1 MTKTSVHFQP
11 CKEISEIH
19 NYRKKKLDYVRT
31 QLTNKNENWMWDSS
45 KSLADRREEIRKL
58 VKEKTGR
65 KMQSKAVPLHEAVVV
80 IDNKTTMDDLK
91 KLGKIYQQRFGIE
104 CVHISIH
111 RDEGHWINRNG
122 EDVGL
127 KPTDNPT
134 QEQIIEGVTWKPN
147 LHAHMV
153 FDWYN
158 HDNGKSWKTSKQ
170 DARDMQTI
178 AAEVLSMGRGQE
190 STKQHLDGLSYKLA
204 QKIEETEVQEIY
216 IKNLQTKANI
226 LREQIGDN
234 QEELDEINR
243 QKEEAERRRNAAIK
257 QAEELKEQLKLGSD
271 WLKEQQVRTEEVKQ
285 SLVKELKQLENT
297 KTAIKTNYSE
307 IARQK
312 QQMQD
317 LKLYLAKANN
327 RIEIDSY
334 SYDELE
340 EVELDEM
347 IGTLKEDIDDAKQE
361 ALNAKEIL
369 YERKKE
375 LEKTNLSL
383 SEGLDR
389 LSSINTEVNE
399 QKAVREQI
407 NAEIRELNI
416 RIEERK
422 EELRRD
428 PTEIVNAKQEGI
440 AKGKKIAVNEILNT
454 AELQFKNNDAVTTEM
469 IGKDWRKKFD
479 QVQKA
484 ENEKMQK
491 AYSLFQYVDSAIDA
505 IRTFVF
511 KIRYT
516 FSEEEKE
523 NIYKALDGK
532 EENAP
537 ALRNLAY
544 SFGGA
549 ICQNQYSSKWDQA
562 ERELRNIAN
571 EVREEEQQRN
581 RGLRR

>member
-1 MTKTSVHFQP
+1 MAKTSVHFQP

-80 IDNKTTMDDLK
+80 IDEKTTMDDLK

-190 STKQHLDGLSYKLA
+190 STKKHLDGLSYKIA
-204 QKIEETEVQEIY
+204 QKMEETEVQTIC
-216 IKNLQTKANI
+216 IRNLQMGANI

-234 QEELDEINR
+234 QEKLDEINR
-243 QKEEAERRRNAAIK
+243 QKEEAERRRDAAIK

-271 WLKEQQVRTEEVKQ
+271 WLKEQQVRMEEVKQ
-285 SLVKELKQLENT
+285 SLAKELKQLENT

-307 IARQK
+307 IARQEA
-312 QQMQD
+312 D
-317 LKLYLAKANN
+317 LKAYNNKKAAKEAFKSASEGVKGLFGQSSKDKTIKALRDENKALSGEKEALQEKVDAIPQAIQAGIREQLAKERARERNN
-327 RIEIDSY
+327 YR
-334 SYDELE
+334 
-340 EVELDEM
+340 
-347 IGTLKEDIDDAKQE
+347 TLY
-361 ALNAKEIL
+361 KEITGKTFFFNDEGYNPNESL
-369 YERKKE
+369 KAIRELKQDYEREKEFSTQWMKYAKE
-375 LEKTNLSL
+375 LE
-383 SEGLDR
+383 
-389 LSSINTEVNE
+389 
-399 QKAVREQI
+399 Q
-407 NAEIRELNI
+407 
-416 RIEERK
+416 K
-422 EELRRD
+422 EEKRWGRGR
-428 PTEIVNAKQEGI
+428 GI
-440 AKGKKIAVNEILNT
+440 
-454 AELQFKNNDAVTTEM
+454 Q
-469 IGKDWRKKFD
+469 
-479 QVQKA
+479 
-484 ENEKMQK
+484 
-491 AYSLFQYVDSAIDA
+491 
-505 IRTFVF
+505 
-511 KIRYT
+511 
-516 FSEEEKE
+516 
-523 NIYKALDGK
+523 
-532 EENAP
+532 
-537 ALRNLAY
+537 
-544 SFGGA
+544 
-549 ICQNQYSSKWDQA
+549 
-562 ERELRNIAN
+562 
-571 EVREEEQQRN
+571 
-581 RGLRR
+581 

>member
-1 MTKTSVHFQP
+1 MAKTSVHFQP

-80 IDNKTTMDDLK
+80 IDEKTTMDDLK

-134 QEQIIEGVTWKPN
+134 QEQIIEGVKWKPN

-190 STKQHLDGLSYKLA
+190 STKKHLDGLSYKIA
-204 QKIEETEVQEIY
+204 QKMEETEVQTIC
-216 IKNLQTKANI
+216 IRNLQMGANI

-234 QEELDEINR
+234 QEKLDEINR
-243 QKEEAERRRNAAIK
+243 QIEDAERRRNAALK

-271 WLKEQQVRTEEVKQ
+271 WLKEQQVRSEEIKQ
-285 SLVKELKQLENT
+285 ILANELKQLENT
-297 KTAIKTNYSE
+297 
-307 IARQK
+307 
-312 QQMQD
+312 
-317 LKLYLAKANN
+317 
-327 RIEIDSY
+327 
-334 SYDELE
+334 
-340 EVELDEM
+340 
-347 IGTLKEDIDDAKQE
+347 
-361 ALNAKEIL
+361 
-369 YERKKE
+369 
-375 LEKTNLSL
+375 NLRL

-389 LSSINTEVNE
+389 LSGVYAEINK

-407 NAEIRELNI
+407 NAEISDFTARQAQQIEEYNKKAQQIEQLNEGIEIAKEFDHRINTAFQSIDDSESLWGVKKYEAVQKECEKFNTELKNRCM
-416 RIEERK
+416 RIEKLIEQAI
-422 EELRRD
+422 EC
-428 PTEIVNAKQEGI
+428 TFQCI
-440 AKGKKIAVNEILNT
+440 
-454 AELQFKNNDAVTTEM
+454 
-469 IGKDWRKKFD
+469 KDMSR
-479 QVQKA
+479 
-484 ENEKMQK
+484 K
-491 AYSLFQYVDSAIDA
+491 AYTEQEVSVINA
-505 IRTFVF
+505 
-511 KIRYT
+511 
-516 FSEEEKE
+516 
-523 NIYKALDGK
+523 ALGK
-532 EENAP
+532 Q
-537 ALRNLAY
+537 R
-544 SFGGA
+544 
-549 ICQNQYSSKWDQA
+549 
-562 ERELRNIAN
+562 
-571 EVREEEQQRN
+571 REERAMAILYAAEEDAGVRHGYYAGCAIWERDLKAIA
-581 RGLRR
+581 RGESVRTELERGRGIGY

>member
-1 MTKTSVHFQP
+1 MAKTSVHFQP

-80 IDNKTTMDDLK
+80 IDNRTTMDDLK

-134 QEQIIEGVTWKPN
+134 KEQIIEGVTWKPN

-216 IKNLQTKANI
+216 IKNLQMKANI

-243 QKEEAERRRNAAIK
+243 QKEEAERRKNAAIK

-285 SLVKELKQLENT
+285 SLAKELKQ
-297 KTAIKTNYSE
+297 
-307 IARQK
+307 
-312 QQMQD
+312 
-317 LKLYLAKANN
+317 
-327 RIEIDSY
+327 
-334 SYDELE
+334 
-340 EVELDEM
+340 
-347 IGTLKEDIDDAKQE
+347 
-361 ALNAKEIL
+361 
-369 YERKKE
+369 

-389 LSSINTEVNE
+389 LSIINTEVNK

-407 NAEIRELNI
+407 NAEIRELDT

-422 EELRRD
+422 EELKKTNLSLSEYLDGLSSINAEVNRQKAVREQINA
-428 PTEIVNAKQEGI
+428 EIKDFTARQAQQLEEYNKKAQQLEQLNEGI
-440 AKGKKIAVNEILNT
+440 SIAKEFDHRINT
-454 AELQFKNNDAVTTEM
+454 AFQSVDDSESLW
-469 IGKDWRKKFD
+469 GLKKYEA
-479 QVQKA
+479 VQK
-484 ENEKMQK
+484 ECEKFNTELKNRCMRIEKLIDQAIEYTIQCIKDMRRK
-491 AYSLFQYVDSAIDA
+491 AYTEQEVSVIN
-505 IRTFVF
+505 V
-511 KIRYT
+511 
-516 FSEEEKE
+516 
-523 NIYKALDGK
+523 ALGK
-532 EENAP
+532 Q
-537 ALRNLAY
+537 R
-544 SFGGA
+544 
-549 ICQNQYSSKWDQA
+549 
-562 ERELRNIAN
+562 
-571 EVREEEQQRN
+571 REERAMAILYAAEEDAGVRHGYYAGCAIWERDLKAIA
-581 RGLRR
+581 RGESVRTELERGRGIGY

>member
-1 MTKTSVHFQP
+1 MAKTSVHFQP

-31 QLTNKNENWMWDSS
+31 QVTNKNENWMWDSS

-80 IDNKTTMDDLK
+80 IDYKTTMDDLK

-104 CVHISIH
+104 CIHISIH
-111 RDEGHWINRNG
+111 RDEGHWVNRNG

-285 SLVKELKQLENT
+285 SLAKELKQLE
-297 KTAIKTNYSE
+297 
-307 IARQK
+307 
-312 QQMQD
+312 
-317 LKLYLAKANN
+317 KAN
-327 RIEIDSY
+327 I
-334 SYDELE
+334 
-340 EVELDEM
+340 
-347 IGTLKEDIDDAKQE
+347 
-361 ALNAKEIL
+361 
-369 YERKKE
+369 
-375 LEKTNLSL
+375 SL
-383 SEGLDR
+383 SEGLDG
-389 LSSINTEVNE
+389 LSSINAEVNK

-407 NAEIRELNI
+407 NAEIKDKAQQLEQLNEGISIAKEFDHRINTAFQSVDDSESLWGLKKYEAVQKECEKFNTELKNRCM
-416 RIEERK
+416 RIEKLIDQAIEYTIQCIK
-422 EELRRD
+422 DMRR
-428 PTEIVNAKQEGI
+428 
-440 AKGKKIAVNEILNT
+440 
-454 AELQFKNNDAVTTEM
+454 
-469 IGKDWRKKFD
+469 
-479 QVQKA
+479 
-484 ENEKMQK
+484 K
-491 AYSLFQYVDSAIDA
+491 AYTEQEVSVIN
-505 IRTFVF
+505 V
-511 KIRYT
+511 
-516 FSEEEKE
+516 
-523 NIYKALDGK
+523 ALGK
-532 EENAP
+532 Q
-537 ALRNLAY
+537 R
-544 SFGGA
+544 
-549 ICQNQYSSKWDQA
+549 
-562 ERELRNIAN
+562 
-571 EVREEEQQRN
+571 REERAMAILYAAEEDAGVRHGYYAGCAIWERDLKAIA
-581 RGLRR
+581 RGESVKTELGRGRGVGY

>member
-1 MTKTSVHFQP
+1 MAKTSVHFQP

-31 QLTNKNENWMWDSS
+31 QVTNKNENWMWDSS

-80 IDNKTTMDDLK
+80 IDYKTTMDDLK

-104 CVHISIH
+104 CIHISIH

-134 QEQIIEGVTWKPN
+134 QKQIIEGVKWKPN

-204 QKIEETEVQEIY
+204 QKIEETEVQYIY
-216 IKNLQTKANI
+216 IKNLQMKANI

-234 QEELDEINR
+234 QEKLDEINR
-243 QKEEAERRRNAAIK
+243 QKEEAERRRNAALK

-271 WLKEQQVRTEEVKQ
+271 WLKEQQVRSEEVKQ
-285 SLVKELKQLENT
+285 SLAKELKQLENT
-297 KTAIKTNYSE
+297 
-307 IARQK
+307 
-312 QQMQD
+312 
-317 LKLYLAKANN
+317 
-327 RIEIDSY
+327 
-334 SYDELE
+334 
-340 EVELDEM
+340 
-347 IGTLKEDIDDAKQE
+347 
-361 ALNAKEIL
+361 
-369 YERKKE
+369 
-375 LEKTNLSL
+375 NLRL

-389 LSSINTEVNE
+389 LSGINAEVNK

-407 NAEIRELNI
+407 NAEIRELDT

-422 EELRRD
+422 EELRRE
-428 PTEIVNAKQEGI
+428 PSEIVTAKQEGI
-440 AKGKKIAVNEILNT
+440 AKGKKIAINEILNT

-469 IGKDWRKKFD
+469 IGKDWRKRFD
-479 QVQKA
+479 QFQKA

-491 AYSLFQYVDSAIDA
+491 AYSLFQYMDNAIDA

-537 ALRNLAY
+537 ALRELAY

-571 EVREEEQQRN
+571 GIREEEQQRN

>member
-1 MTKTSVHFQP
+1 MAKTSVHFQP

-80 IDNKTTMDDLK
+80 IDEKTTMDDLK

-134 QEQIIEGVTWKPN
+134 QEQIIEGVKWKPN

-190 STKQHLDGLSYKLA
+190 STKKHLDGLSYKIA
-204 QKIEETEVQEIY
+204 QKMEETEVQTIC
-216 IKNLQTKANI
+216 IRNLQMGANI

-234 QEELDEINR
+234 QEKLDEINR
-243 QKEEAERRRNAAIK
+243 QIEDAERRRNAALK

-271 WLKEQQVRTEEVKQ
+271 WLKEQQVRSEEIKQ
-285 SLVKELKQLENT
+285 ILAKELKQLENT
-297 KTAIKTNYSE
+297 
-307 IARQK
+307 
-312 QQMQD
+312 
-317 LKLYLAKANN
+317 
-327 RIEIDSY
+327 
-334 SYDELE
+334 
-340 EVELDEM
+340 
-347 IGTLKEDIDDAKQE
+347 
-361 ALNAKEIL
+361 
-369 YERKKE
+369 
-375 LEKTNLSL
+375 NLRL

-389 LSSINTEVNE
+389 LSGVYAEVNK

-407 NAEIRELNI
+407 NAEISDFTARQAQQIEEYNKKAQQIEQLNEGIEIAKEFDHRINTAFQSIDDSESLWGVKKYEAVQKECEKFNTELKNRCM
-416 RIEERK
+416 RIEKLIDQAIEC
-422 EELRRD
+422 
-428 PTEIVNAKQEGI
+428 TFQCI
-440 AKGKKIAVNEILNT
+440 
-454 AELQFKNNDAVTTEM
+454 
-469 IGKDWRKKFD
+469 KDMSR
-479 QVQKA
+479 
-484 ENEKMQK
+484 K
-491 AYSLFQYVDSAIDA
+491 AYTEQEVSVINA
-505 IRTFVF
+505 
-511 KIRYT
+511 
-516 FSEEEKE
+516 
-523 NIYKALDGK
+523 ALGK
-532 EENAP
+532 Q
-537 ALRNLAY
+537 R
-544 SFGGA
+544 
-549 ICQNQYSSKWDQA
+549 
-562 ERELRNIAN
+562 
-571 EVREEEQQRN
+571 REERAMAILYAAEEDAGVRHGYYAGCAIWERDLKAIA
-581 RGLRR
+581 RGESVRTELERGRGIGY

>member
-1 MTKTSVHFQP
+1 MAKTSVHFQP

-80 IDNKTTMDDLK
+80 IDEKTTMDDLK

-134 QEQIIEGVTWKPN
+134 KEQIIEGVTWKPN

-216 IKNLQTKANI
+216 IKNLQMKANI

-257 QAEELKEQLKLGSD
+257 QAEDLKEQLKLGSD

-285 SLVKELKQLENT
+285 SLAKELKQLE
-297 KTAIKTNYSE
+297 
-307 IARQK
+307 
-312 QQMQD
+312 
-317 LKLYLAKANN
+317 KA
-327 RIEIDSY
+327 
-334 SYDELE
+334 
-340 EVELDEM
+340 
-347 IGTLKEDIDDAKQE
+347 
-361 ALNAKEIL
+361 
-369 YERKKE
+369 
-375 LEKTNLSL
+375 NLSL
-383 SEGLDR
+383 SESLDR
-389 LSSINTEVNE
+389 LSSINTEVNR

-407 NAEIRELNI
+407 NAEIKDFTARQAQQLEEYNKKAQQLEQLNEGISIAKEFDHRINTAFQSVDDSESLWGLKKYEAVQKECEKFNTELKNRCM
-416 RIEERK
+416 RIEKLIDQAIEYTIQCIK
-422 EELRRD
+422 DMRR
-428 PTEIVNAKQEGI
+428 
-440 AKGKKIAVNEILNT
+440 
-454 AELQFKNNDAVTTEM
+454 
-469 IGKDWRKKFD
+469 
-479 QVQKA
+479 
-484 ENEKMQK
+484 K
-491 AYSLFQYVDSAIDA
+491 AYTEQEVSVINA
-505 IRTFVF
+505 
-511 KIRYT
+511 
-516 FSEEEKE
+516 
-523 NIYKALDGK
+523 ALGK
-532 EENAP
+532 Q
-537 ALRNLAY
+537 R
-544 SFGGA
+544 
-549 ICQNQYSSKWDQA
+549 
-562 ERELRNIAN
+562 
-571 EVREEEQQRN
+571 REERAMAILYAAEEDAGVRHGYYAGCAIWERDLKAIA
-581 RGLRR
+581 RGESVRTELERGRGIGY

>member
-1 MTKTSVHFQP
+1 MAKTSVHFQP

-31 QLTNKNENWMWDSS
+31 QVTNKNENWMWDSS

-80 IDNKTTMDDLK
+80 IDYKTTMDDLK

-104 CVHISIH
+104 CIHISIH

-134 QEQIIEGVTWKPN
+134 QKQIIEGVKWKPN

-204 QKIEETEVQEIY
+204 QKIEETEVQYIY
-216 IKNLQTKANI
+216 IKNLQMKANI

-234 QEELDEINR
+234 QEKLDEINR
-243 QKEEAERRRNAAIK
+243 QKEEAERIRNAALK

-271 WLKEQQVRTEEVKQ
+271 WLKEQQVRSEEVKQ
-285 SLVKELKQLENT
+285 SLAKELKQLENT
-297 KTAIKTNYSE
+297 
-307 IARQK
+307 
-312 QQMQD
+312 
-317 LKLYLAKANN
+317 
-327 RIEIDSY
+327 
-334 SYDELE
+334 
-340 EVELDEM
+340 
-347 IGTLKEDIDDAKQE
+347 
-361 ALNAKEIL
+361 
-369 YERKKE
+369 
-375 LEKTNLSL
+375 NLRL

-389 LSSINTEVNE
+389 LSSINAEVNK

-407 NAEIRELNI
+407 NAEIRELDT

-422 EELRRD
+422 EELRRE
-428 PTEIVNAKQEGI
+428 PSEIVTAKQEGI
-440 AKGKKIAVNEILNT
+440 AKGKKIAINEILNT

-469 IGKDWRKKFD
+469 IGKDWRKRFD
-479 QVQKA
+479 QFQKA
-484 ENEKMQK
+484 ENKKMQK
-491 AYSLFQYVDSAIDA
+491 AYSLFQYMD
-505 IRTFVF
+505 
-511 KIRYT
+511 
-516 FSEEEKE
+516 
-523 NIYKALDGK
+523 NGKATL
-532 EENAP
+532 
-537 ALRNLAY
+537 
-544 SFGGA
+544 
-549 ICQNQYSSKWDQA
+549 I
-562 ERELRNIAN
+562 
-571 EVREEEQQRN
+571 
-581 RGLRR
+581 

>member
-1 MTKTSVHFQP
+1 MAKTSVHFQP

-80 IDNKTTMDDLK
+80 IDNRTTMDDLK

-104 CVHISIH
+104 CIHISIH

-134 QEQIIEGVTWKPN
+134 QKQIIEGVKWKPN

-204 QKIEETEVQEIY
+204 QKIEETEVQYIY
-216 IKNLQTKANI
+216 IKNLQMKANI

-234 QEELDEINR
+234 QEKLDEINR
-243 QKEEAERRRNAAIK
+243 QKEEAERRRHVALK
-257 QAEELKEQLKLGSD
+257 QAQELREQLKLGSD
-271 WLKEQQVRTEEVKQ
+271 WLKEQQVRSEEVKQ
-285 SLVKELKQLENT
+285 SLAKQLKQLENT
-297 KTAIKTNYSE
+297 
-307 IARQK
+307 
-312 QQMQD
+312 
-317 LKLYLAKANN
+317 
-327 RIEIDSY
+327 
-334 SYDELE
+334 
-340 EVELDEM
+340 
-347 IGTLKEDIDDAKQE
+347 
-361 ALNAKEIL
+361 
-369 YERKKE
+369 
-375 LEKTNLSL
+375 NLRL

-389 LSSINTEVNE
+389 LSSINAEVNK

-407 NAEIRELNI
+407 NAEISDFTARQAQQ
-416 RIEERK
+416 IEEYNK
-422 EELRRD
+422 KAQQIEQL
-428 PTEIVNAKQEGI
+428 NEGI
-440 AKGKKIAVNEILNT
+440 EIAKEFDHRINT
-454 AELQFKNNDAVTTEM
+454 AFQSIDDSESLWGV
-469 IGKDWRKKFD
+469 KKYEA
-479 QVQKA
+479 VQK
-484 ENEKMQK
+484 ECEKFNTELKNRCMHIEKLIDQAIECTFQCIKDMSRK
-491 AYSLFQYVDSAIDA
+491 AYTEQEVSVINA
-505 IRTFVF
+505 
-511 KIRYT
+511 
-516 FSEEEKE
+516 
-523 NIYKALDGK
+523 ALGK
-532 EENAP
+532 Q
-537 ALRNLAY
+537 R
-544 SFGGA
+544 
-549 ICQNQYSSKWDQA
+549 
-562 ERELRNIAN
+562 
-571 EVREEEQQRN
+571 REERAMAILYAAEEDAGVRHGYYAGCAIWERDLKAIA
-581 RGLRR
+581 RGESVRTELERGRGIGY

>member
-1 MTKTSVHFQP
+1 MAKTSVHFQP

-134 QEQIIEGVTWKPN
+134 KEQIIEGVTWKPN

-204 QKIEETEVQEIY
+204 QKIEETEVQLTY
-216 IKNLQTKANI
+216 IKNLQIGANM

-234 QEELDEINR
+234 QEKLDDINR
-243 QKEEAERRRNAAIK
+243 KREEAERRRNAALK
-257 QAEELKEQLKLGSD
+257 QVKELKEQLKLGSD

-285 SLVKELKQLENT
+285 ILAKELKQ
-297 KTAIKTNYSE
+297 
-307 IARQK
+307 
-312 QQMQD
+312 
-317 LKLYLAKANN
+317 
-327 RIEIDSY
+327 
-334 SYDELE
+334 
-340 EVELDEM
+340 
-347 IGTLKEDIDDAKQE
+347 
-361 ALNAKEIL
+361 
-369 YERKKE
+369 

-383 SEGLDR
+383 SEGLDG
-389 LSSINTEVNE
+389 LSSINTEVNR

-407 NAEIRELNI
+407 NAEIKDFTARQAQQLEEYNKKAQQLEQLNEGISIAKEFDHRINTAFQSVDDSESLWGLKKYEAVQKECEKFNTELKNRCI
-416 RIEERK
+416 RIEKLIDQAIEYTIQCIK
-422 EELRRD
+422 DMRR
-428 PTEIVNAKQEGI
+428 
-440 AKGKKIAVNEILNT
+440 
-454 AELQFKNNDAVTTEM
+454 
-469 IGKDWRKKFD
+469 
-479 QVQKA
+479 
-484 ENEKMQK
+484 K
-491 AYSLFQYVDSAIDA
+491 AYTEQEVSVIN
-505 IRTFVF
+505 V
-511 KIRYT
+511 
-516 FSEEEKE
+516 
-523 NIYKALDGK
+523 ALGK
-532 EENAP
+532 Q
-537 ALRNLAY
+537 R
-544 SFGGA
+544 
-549 ICQNQYSSKWDQA
+549 
-562 ERELRNIAN
+562 
-571 EVREEEQQRN
+571 REERAMAILYAAEEDAGVRHGYYAGCAIWERDLRAIARGESVKTELDRG
-581 RGLRR
+581 RGLRY

>member
-1 MTKTSVHFQP
+1 MAKTSVHFQP

-80 IDNKTTMDDLK
+80 IDENTTMDDLK

-104 CVHISIH
+104 CIHISIH
-111 RDEGHWINRNG
+111 RDEGHWVDKYESDI
-122 EDVGL
+122 GL
-127 KPTDNPT
+127 KPTDTPT
-134 QEQIIEGVTWKPN
+134 QEQINKGVTWKPN

-190 STKQHLDGLSYKLA
+190 STKKHLDGLSYKIS
-204 QKIEETEVQEIY
+204 QKLEEAAEAADY
-216 IKNLQTKANI
+216 
-226 LREQIGDN
+226 LRELKEDVDYSNHTIEFN
-234 QEELDEINR
+234 QKYLDEI
-243 QKEEAERRRNAAIK
+243 ERKRDKALK
-257 QAEELKEQLKLGSD
+257 QAEELKEQLRLGSD

-285 SLVKELKQLENT
+285 SLAKELKQLEKT
-297 KTAIKTNYSE
+297 KIAIENNYSE

-312 QQMQD
+312 QQMTD

-327 RIEIDSY
+327 RIEVDSY
-334 SYDELE
+334 AYDELE
-340 EVELDEM
+340 KFELDEM
-347 IGTLKEDIDDAKQE
+347 IGYLKEDIDDAKQE

-369 YERKKE
+369 SERKKE
-375 LEKTNLSL
+375 LEKANLRL
-383 SEGLDR
+383 SEGLDK
-389 LSSINTEVNE
+389 LSGINAEVNK

-407 NAEIRELNI
+407 NTEIRELNI

-571 EVREEEQQRN
+571 GVREEEQQRN

>member
-1 MTKTSVHFQP
+1 MAKTSVHFQP

-31 QLTNKNENWMWDSS
+31 QVTNKNENWMWDSS

-80 IDNKTTMDDLK
+80 IDNRTTMDDLK

-104 CVHISIH
+104 CIHISIH
-111 RDEGHWINRNG
+111 RDEGHWINKNG

-134 QEQIIEGVTWKPN
+134 QEQIIEGVKWKPN

-216 IKNLQTKANI
+216 IKNLQMKANI

-243 QKEEAERRRNAAIK
+243 QKEEAERRKNAAIK

-285 SLVKELKQLENT
+285 SLAKELKQ
-297 KTAIKTNYSE
+297 
-307 IARQK
+307 
-312 QQMQD
+312 
-317 LKLYLAKANN
+317 
-327 RIEIDSY
+327 
-334 SYDELE
+334 
-340 EVELDEM
+340 
-347 IGTLKEDIDDAKQE
+347 
-361 ALNAKEIL
+361 
-369 YERKKE
+369 

-389 LSSINTEVNE
+389 LSSINTEVNK

-407 NAEIRELNI
+407 KAEIRELDT

-422 EELRRD
+422 EELKKTNLSLSEYLD
-428 PTEIVNAKQEGI
+428 GLSSINTEVNRQKAVREQIKAEIKDFTARQAQQLEEYNKKAQQLEQLNEGI
-440 AKGKKIAVNEILNT
+440 SIAKEFDHRINT
-454 AELQFKNNDAVTTEM
+454 AFQSVDDSESLW
-469 IGKDWRKKFD
+469 GLKKYEA
-479 QVQKA
+479 VQK
-484 ENEKMQK
+484 ECEKFNTELKNRCMRIEKLIDQAIEYTIQCIKDMRRK
-491 AYSLFQYVDSAIDA
+491 AYTEQEVSVIN
-505 IRTFVF
+505 V
-511 KIRYT
+511 
-516 FSEEEKE
+516 
-523 NIYKALDGK
+523 ALGK
-532 EENAP
+532 Q
-537 ALRNLAY
+537 R
-544 SFGGA
+544 
-549 ICQNQYSSKWDQA
+549 
-562 ERELRNIAN
+562 
-571 EVREEEQQRN
+571 REERAMAILYAAEEDAGVRHGYYAGCAIWERDLKAIA
-581 RGLRR
+581 RGESVRTELDRGRGMGY

>member
-1 MTKTSVHFQP
+1 MAKTSVHFQP

-31 QLTNKNENWMWDSS
+31 QVTNKNENWMWDSS

-80 IDNKTTMDDLK
+80 IDYKTTMDDLK

-104 CVHISIH
+104 CIHISIH

-134 QEQIIEGVTWKPN
+134 QKQIIEGVKWKPN

-204 QKIEETEVQEIY
+204 QKIEETEVQYIY
-216 IKNLQTKANI
+216 IKNLQMKANI

-234 QEELDEINR
+234 QEKLDEINR
-243 QKEEAERRRNAAIK
+243 QKEEAERIRNAALK

-271 WLKEQQVRTEEVKQ
+271 WLKEQQVRSEEVKQ
-285 SLVKELKQLENT
+285 SLAKELKQLENT
-297 KTAIKTNYSE
+297 
-307 IARQK
+307 
-312 QQMQD
+312 
-317 LKLYLAKANN
+317 
-327 RIEIDSY
+327 
-334 SYDELE
+334 
-340 EVELDEM
+340 
-347 IGTLKEDIDDAKQE
+347 
-361 ALNAKEIL
+361 
-369 YERKKE
+369 
-375 LEKTNLSL
+375 NLRL

-389 LSSINTEVNE
+389 LSSINAEVNK

-407 NAEIRELNI
+407 NAEIRELDT

-422 EELRRD
+422 EELRRE
-428 PTEIVNAKQEGI
+428 PSEIVTAKQEGI
-440 AKGKKIAVNEILNT
+440 AKGKKIAINEILNT

-469 IGKDWRKKFD
+469 IGKDWRKRFD
-479 QVQKA
+479 QFQKA

-491 AYSLFQYVDSAIDA
+491 AYSLFQYMDNAIDA

-516 FSEEEKE
+516 LAKKRKR
-523 NIYKALDGK
+523 IYIKH
-532 EENAP
+532 
-537 ALRNLAY
+537 
-544 SFGGA
+544 
-549 ICQNQYSSKWDQA
+549 WT
-562 ERELRNIAN
+562 ERKKTHLH
-571 EVREEEQQRN
+571 
-581 RGLRR
+581 

>member
-1 MTKTSVHFQP
+1 MAKTSVHFQP

-80 IDNKTTMDDLK
+80 IDYKTTMDDLK

-111 RDEGHWINRNG
+111 RDEGHWVNRNG

-134 QEQIIEGVTWKPN
+134 QKQIIEGVKWKPN

-204 QKIEETEVQEIY
+204 QKTEETEVQEIY

-234 QEELDEINR
+234 QEKLDEINR
-243 QKEEAERRRNAAIK
+243 QKEEAERRRNVALK

-271 WLKEQQVRTEEVKQ
+271 WLKEQQVRSEEVKQ
-285 SLVKELKQLENT
+285 SLAKQLKQLENT
-297 KTAIKTNYSE
+297 
-307 IARQK
+307 
-312 QQMQD
+312 
-317 LKLYLAKANN
+317 
-327 RIEIDSY
+327 
-334 SYDELE
+334 
-340 EVELDEM
+340 
-347 IGTLKEDIDDAKQE
+347 
-361 ALNAKEIL
+361 
-369 YERKKE
+369 
-375 LEKTNLSL
+375 NLRL

-389 LSSINTEVNE
+389 LSGVYAEVNR

-407 NAEIRELNI
+407 NAEISDFTARQAQQIEEYNKKAQQIEQLNEGIEIAKEFDHRINTAFQSIDDSESLWGVKKYEAVQKECEKFNTELKNRCM
-416 RIEERK
+416 RIEKLIDQAIEC
-422 EELRRD
+422 
-428 PTEIVNAKQEGI
+428 TFQCI
-440 AKGKKIAVNEILNT
+440 
-454 AELQFKNNDAVTTEM
+454 
-469 IGKDWRKKFD
+469 KDMSR
-479 QVQKA
+479 
-484 ENEKMQK
+484 K
-491 AYSLFQYVDSAIDA
+491 AYTEQEVSVINAALGKQRREERAMAILYA
-505 IRTFVF
+505 A
-511 KIRYT
+511 
-516 FSEEEKE
+516 EEEAGVRHGYYAGCAIWE
-523 NIYKALDGK
+523 RDLKAIARGESVRTEL
-532 EENAP
+532 
-537 ALRNLAY
+537 
-544 SFGGA
+544 
-549 ICQNQYSSKWDQA
+549 
-562 ERELRNIAN
+562 ERG
-571 EVREEEQQRN
+571 
-581 RGLRR
+581 RGIGY

>member
-1 MTKTSVHFQP
+1 MAKTSVHFQP

-31 QLTNKNENWMWDSS
+31 QVTNKNENWMWDSS
-45 KSLADRREEIRKL
+45 KSLADRRDEIRKL

-80 IDNKTTMDDLK
+80 IDDKTTMDDLK

-190 STKQHLDGLSYKLA
+190 STKKHLDGLSYKIA
-204 QKIEETEVQEIY
+204 QKMEETEVQTIC
-216 IKNLQTKANI
+216 IRNLQMGANI

-234 QEELDEINR
+234 QEKLDEINR
-243 QKEEAERRRNAAIK
+243 QKEEAERRRNAALK

-271 WLKEQQVRTEEVKQ
+271 WLKEQQVRTEEIKQ
-285 SLVKELKQLENT
+285 SLAKELKQLENT
-297 KTAIKTNYSE
+297 
-307 IARQK
+307 
-312 QQMQD
+312 
-317 LKLYLAKANN
+317 
-327 RIEIDSY
+327 
-334 SYDELE
+334 
-340 EVELDEM
+340 
-347 IGTLKEDIDDAKQE
+347 
-361 ALNAKEIL
+361 
-369 YERKKE
+369 
-375 LEKTNLSL
+375 NLRL

-389 LSSINTEVNE
+389 LSSINAEVNK

-407 NAEIRELNI
+407 NAEIRELDT

-422 EELRRD
+422 KELKKTNISLSEQLDGLSSINTEVNRQKAVREQINAEIKDFTARQAQQLEEYNKKAQQL
-428 PTEIVNAKQEGI
+428 EQLNEGI
-440 AKGKKIAVNEILNT
+440 SIAKEFDHRINT
-454 AELQFKNNDAVTTEM
+454 AFQSVDDSESLW
-469 IGKDWRKKFD
+469 GLKKYEA
-479 QVQKA
+479 VQK
-484 ENEKMQK
+484 ECEKFNTELKNRCMRIEKLIDQAIEYTIQCIKDMRRK
-491 AYSLFQYVDSAIDA
+491 AYTEQEVSVINA
-505 IRTFVF
+505 
-511 KIRYT
+511 
-516 FSEEEKE
+516 
-523 NIYKALDGK
+523 ALGK
-532 EENAP
+532 Q
-537 ALRNLAY
+537 R
-544 SFGGA
+544 
-549 ICQNQYSSKWDQA
+549 
-562 ERELRNIAN
+562 
-571 EVREEEQQRN
+571 REERAMAILYAAEEDAGVRHGYYAGCAIWERDLKAIA
-581 RGLRR
+581 RGESVRTELERGRGIGY

>member
-1 MTKTSVHFQP
+1 MAKTSVHFQP

-111 RDEGHWINRNG
+111 RDEGHWVNRNG

-234 QEELDEINR
+234 QEKLDEINR

-271 WLKEQQVRTEEVKQ
+271 WLKEQQVRTEEIKQ
-285 SLVKELKQLENT
+285 SLAKELKQLENT
-297 KTAIKTNYSE
+297 KTAIKNNYSE
-307 IARQK
+307 IARQEADIENLQK
-312 QQMQD
+312 QIRANEAFKSVSEGVKGLFGQSSKDKTIKALRDENKALRGEKEALQEKVD
-317 LKLYLAKANN
+317 AIPQAIQAGIREQLAKERAREKNN
-327 RIEIDSY
+327 YR
-334 SYDELE
+334 
-340 EVELDEM
+340 
-347 IGTLKEDIDDAKQE
+347 TLY
-361 ALNAKEIL
+361 KEITGKTFFFNDEGYNPNESL
-369 YERKKE
+369 KAIRELKQDYEREKEFSTQWMKYAKE
-375 LEKTNLSL
+375 LE
-383 SEGLDR
+383 
-389 LSSINTEVNE
+389 
-399 QKAVREQI
+399 
-407 NAEIRELNI
+407 
-416 RIEERK
+416 
-422 EELRRD
+422 
-428 PTEIVNAKQEGI
+428 
-440 AKGKKIAVNEILNT
+440 
-454 AELQFKNNDAVTTEM
+454 
-469 IGKDWRKKFD
+469 
-479 QVQKA
+479 
-484 ENEKMQK
+484 
-491 AYSLFQYVDSAIDA
+491 
-505 IRTFVF
+505 
-511 KIRYT
+511 
-516 FSEEEKE
+516 
-523 NIYKALDGK
+523 
-532 EENAP
+532 
-537 ALRNLAY
+537 
-544 SFGGA
+544 
-549 ICQNQYSSKWDQA
+549 
-562 ERELRNIAN
+562 
-571 EVREEEQQRN
+571 
-581 RGLRR
+581 

>member
-1 MTKTSVHFQP
+1 MAKTSVHFQP

-31 QLTNKNENWMWDSS
+31 QVTNKNENWMWDSS

-80 IDNKTTMDDLK
+80 IDYKTTMDDLK

-104 CVHISIH
+104 CIHISIH

-134 QEQIIEGVTWKPN
+134 QKQIIEGVKWKPN

-204 QKIEETEVQEIY
+204 QKIEETEVQYIY
-216 IKNLQTKANI
+216 IKNLQMKANI

-234 QEELDEINR
+234 QEKLDEINR
-243 QKEEAERRRNAAIK
+243 QKEEAERIRNAALK

-271 WLKEQQVRTEEVKQ
+271 WLKEQQVRSEEVKQ
-285 SLVKELKQLENT
+285 SLAKELKQLENT
-297 KTAIKTNYSE
+297 
-307 IARQK
+307 
-312 QQMQD
+312 
-317 LKLYLAKANN
+317 
-327 RIEIDSY
+327 
-334 SYDELE
+334 
-340 EVELDEM
+340 
-347 IGTLKEDIDDAKQE
+347 
-361 ALNAKEIL
+361 
-369 YERKKE
+369 
-375 LEKTNLSL
+375 NLRL

-389 LSSINTEVNE
+389 LSSINAEVNK

-407 NAEIRELNI
+407 NAEIRELDT

-422 EELRRD
+422 EELRRE
-428 PTEIVNAKQEGI
+428 PSEIVTAKQEGI
-440 AKGKKIAVNEILNT
+440 AKGKKIAINEILNT

-469 IGKDWRKKFD
+469 IGKDWRKRFD
-479 QVQKA
+479 QFQKA

-491 AYSLFQYVDSAIDA
+491 AYSLFQYMDNAIDS

-523 NIYKALDGK
+523 NIYKALGGK

-537 ALRNLAY
+537 ALRELAY

-571 EVREEEQQRN
+571 GVREEEQQRN

>member
-1 MTKTSVHFQP
+1 MAKTSVHFQP

-31 QLTNKNENWMWDSS
+31 QVTNKNENWMWDSS

-80 IDNKTTMDDLK
+80 IDYKTTMDDLK

-104 CVHISIH
+104 CIHISIH

-134 QEQIIEGVTWKPN
+134 QKQIIEGVKWKPN

-204 QKIEETEVQEIY
+204 QKIEETEVQYIY
-216 IKNLQTKANI
+216 IKNLQMKANI

-234 QEELDEINR
+234 QEKLDEINR
-243 QKEEAERRRNAAIK
+243 QKEEAERIRNAALK

-271 WLKEQQVRTEEVKQ
+271 WLKEQQVRSEEVKQ
-285 SLVKELKQLENT
+285 SLAKELKQLENT
-297 KTAIKTNYSE
+297 
-307 IARQK
+307 
-312 QQMQD
+312 
-317 LKLYLAKANN
+317 
-327 RIEIDSY
+327 
-334 SYDELE
+334 
-340 EVELDEM
+340 
-347 IGTLKEDIDDAKQE
+347 
-361 ALNAKEIL
+361 
-369 YERKKE
+369 
-375 LEKTNLSL
+375 NLRL

-389 LSSINTEVNE
+389 LSSINAEVNK

-407 NAEIRELNI
+407 NAEIRELDTC
-416 RIEERK
+416 IEERK
-422 EELRRD
+422 EELRKE
-428 PTEIVNAKQEGI
+428 PSEIVTAKQEGI
-440 AKGKKIAVNEILNT
+440 AKGKKIAINEILNT

-469 IGKDWRKKFD
+469 IGKDWRKRFD
-479 QVQKA
+479 QFQKA

-491 AYSLFQYVDSAIDA
+491 AYSLFQYMDNAIDA

-537 ALRNLAY
+537 ALRELAY

-571 EVREEEQQRN
+571 GIREEEQQRN

>member
-1 MTKTSVHFQP
+1 MAKTSVHFQP

-80 IDNKTTMDDLK
+80 IDEKTTMDDLK

-190 STKQHLDGLSYKLA
+190 STKKHLDGLSYKIA
-204 QKIEETEVQEIY
+204 QKMEETEVQTIC
-216 IKNLQTKANI
+216 IRNLQMGANI

-234 QEELDEINR
+234 QEKLDEINR
-243 QKEEAERRRNAAIK
+243 QKEEAERRRNAALK

-271 WLKEQQVRTEEVKQ
+271 WLKEQQVRSEEVKQ
-285 SLVKELKQLENT
+285 SLAKELKQLE
-297 KTAIKTNYSE
+297 I
-307 IARQK
+307 
-312 QQMQD
+312 
-317 LKLYLAKANN
+317 
-327 RIEIDSY
+327 
-334 SYDELE
+334 
-340 EVELDEM
+340 
-347 IGTLKEDIDDAKQE
+347 
-361 ALNAKEIL
+361 
-369 YERKKE
+369 
-375 LEKTNLSL
+375 TNLRL

-389 LSSINTEVNE
+389 LSGIYAEVNK

-407 NAEIRELNI
+407 NAEIRELDT
-416 RIEERK
+416 RIKERK
-422 EELRRD
+422 EELRRE
-428 PTEIVNAKQEGI
+428 PSEIVTAKQEGI
-440 AKGKKIAVNEILNT
+440 AKGKKIAINEILNT

-469 IGKDWRKKFD
+469 IGKDWRKRFD
-479 QVQKA
+479 QIQKA
-484 ENEKMQK
+484 ENEKMKK
-491 AYSLFQYVDSAIDA
+491 AYSLFQYMDNAIDA

-537 ALRNLAY
+537 ALRELAY

-571 EVREEEQQRN
+571 GVREEEQQRN

>member
-1 MTKTSVHFQP
+1 MAKTSVHFQP

-31 QLTNKNENWMWDSS
+31 QVTNKNENWMWDSS

-80 IDNKTTMDDLK
+80 IDYKTTMDDLK

-104 CVHISIH
+104 CIHISIH

-134 QEQIIEGVTWKPN
+134 QKQIIEGVKWKPN

-204 QKIEETEVQEIY
+204 QKIEETEVQYIY
-216 IKNLQTKANI
+216 IKNLQMKANI

-234 QEELDEINR
+234 QEKLDEINR
-243 QKEEAERRRNAAIK
+243 QKEEAERIRNAALK

-271 WLKEQQVRTEEVKQ
+271 WLKEQQVRSEEVKK
-285 SLVKELKQLENT
+285 SLAKELKQLENT
-297 KTAIKTNYSE
+297 
-307 IARQK
+307 
-312 QQMQD
+312 
-317 LKLYLAKANN
+317 
-327 RIEIDSY
+327 
-334 SYDELE
+334 
-340 EVELDEM
+340 
-347 IGTLKEDIDDAKQE
+347 
-361 ALNAKEIL
+361 
-369 YERKKE
+369 
-375 LEKTNLSL
+375 NLRL

-389 LSSINTEVNE
+389 LSSINAEVNK

-407 NAEIRELNI
+407 NAEIRELDT

-422 EELRRD
+422 EELRRE
-428 PTEIVNAKQEGI
+428 PSEIVTAKQEGI
-440 AKGKKIAVNEILNT
+440 AKGKKIAINEILNT

-469 IGKDWRKKFD
+469 IGKDWRKRFD
-479 QVQKA
+479 QFQKA

-491 AYSLFQYVDSAIDA
+491 AYSLFQYMDNAIDS

-537 ALRNLAY
+537 ALRELAY

-571 EVREEEQQRN
+571 GVREEEQQRN

>member
-1 MTKTSVHFQP
+1 MAKTSVHFQP

-80 IDNKTTMDDLK
+80 IDEKTTMDDLK

-111 RDEGHWINRNG
+111 RDEGHWVNRNG

-127 KPTDNPT
+127 KTTDNPT

-204 QKIEETEVQEIY
+204 QKTEETEVQEIY

-234 QEELDEINR
+234 QEKLDEINR
-243 QKEEAERRRNAAIK
+243 QKEEAERRRDAAIK

-271 WLKEQQVRTEEVKQ
+271 WLKEQQVRMEEVKQ
-285 SLVKELKQLENT
+285 SLAKELKQLENT

-307 IARQK
+307 IARQEA
-312 QQMQD
+312 D
-317 LKLYLAKANN
+317 LKAYNNKKAAKEAFKSASEGVKGLFGQSSKDKTIKALRDENKALSGEKEALQEKVDAIPQAIQAGIREQLAKERARERNN
-327 RIEIDSY
+327 YR
-334 SYDELE
+334 
-340 EVELDEM
+340 
-347 IGTLKEDIDDAKQE
+347 TLY
-361 ALNAKEIL
+361 KEITGKTFFFNDEGYNPNESL
-369 YERKKE
+369 KAIRELKQDYEREKEFSTQWMKYAKE
-375 LEKTNLSL
+375 LE
-383 SEGLDR
+383 
-389 LSSINTEVNE
+389 
-399 QKAVREQI
+399 Q
-407 NAEIRELNI
+407 
-416 RIEERK
+416 K
-422 EELRRD
+422 EEKRWGRGR
-428 PTEIVNAKQEGI
+428 GI
-440 AKGKKIAVNEILNT
+440 
-454 AELQFKNNDAVTTEM
+454 Q
-469 IGKDWRKKFD
+469 
-479 QVQKA
+479 
-484 ENEKMQK
+484 
-491 AYSLFQYVDSAIDA
+491 
-505 IRTFVF
+505 
-511 KIRYT
+511 
-516 FSEEEKE
+516 
-523 NIYKALDGK
+523 
-532 EENAP
+532 
-537 ALRNLAY
+537 
-544 SFGGA
+544 
-549 ICQNQYSSKWDQA
+549 
-562 ERELRNIAN
+562 
-571 EVREEEQQRN
+571 
-581 RGLRR
+581 

>member
-1 MTKTSVHFQP
+1 MAKTSVHFQP

-31 QLTNKNENWMWDSS
+31 QVTNKNENWMWDSS

-80 IDNKTTMDDLK
+80 IDYKTTMDDLK

-104 CVHISIH
+104 CIHISIH

-134 QEQIIEGVTWKPN
+134 QKQIIEGVKWKPN

-243 QKEEAERRRNAAIK
+243 QKEEAERRRNAALK

-271 WLKEQQVRTEEVKQ
+271 WLKEQQVRSEEVKQ
-285 SLVKELKQLENT
+285 SLAKELKQLENT
-297 KTAIKTNYSE
+297 
-307 IARQK
+307 
-312 QQMQD
+312 
-317 LKLYLAKANN
+317 
-327 RIEIDSY
+327 
-334 SYDELE
+334 
-340 EVELDEM
+340 
-347 IGTLKEDIDDAKQE
+347 
-361 ALNAKEIL
+361 
-369 YERKKE
+369 
-375 LEKTNLSL
+375 NLRL

-389 LSSINTEVNE
+389 LSSINAEVNK

-407 NAEIRELNI
+407 NAEISDFTARQAQQ
-416 RIEERK
+416 IEEYNK
-422 EELRRD
+422 KAQQIEQL
-428 PTEIVNAKQEGI
+428 NEGI
-440 AKGKKIAVNEILNT
+440 AIAKEFDHRINTTFQSIDDSESLWGVKKYEA
-454 AELQFKNNDAVTTEM
+454 
-469 IGKDWRKKFD
+469 
-479 QVQKA
+479 VQK
-484 ENEKMQK
+484 ECEKFNTELKNRCMRIEKLIDQAIECTFQCIKDMSRK
-491 AYSLFQYVDSAIDA
+491 AYTEQEVSVINA
-505 IRTFVF
+505 
-511 KIRYT
+511 
-516 FSEEEKE
+516 
-523 NIYKALDGK
+523 ALGK
-532 EENAP
+532 Q
-537 ALRNLAY
+537 R
-544 SFGGA
+544 
-549 ICQNQYSSKWDQA
+549 
-562 ERELRNIAN
+562 
-571 EVREEEQQRN
+571 REERAMAILYAAEEDAGVRHGYYAGCAIWERDLKAIA
-581 RGLRR
+581 RGESVRTELERGRGIGY

>member
-1 MTKTSVHFQP
+1 MAKTSVHFQP

-31 QLTNKNENWMWDSS
+31 QVTNKNENWMWDSS

-80 IDNKTTMDDLK
+80 IDEKTTMDDLK

-134 QEQIIEGVTWKPN
+134 QEQIIEGVKWKPN

-190 STKQHLDGLSYKLA
+190 STKKHLDGLSYKIA
-204 QKIEETEVQEIY
+204 QKMEETEVQTTCIR
-216 IKNLQTKANI
+216 NLQMGANI

-234 QEELDEINR
+234 QEKLDEINR
-243 QKEEAERRRNAAIK
+243 QIEDAERRRNAALK

-271 WLKEQQVRTEEVKQ
+271 WLKEQQVRSEEVKQ
-285 SLVKELKQLENT
+285 ILAKELKQLENT
-297 KTAIKTNYSE
+297 
-307 IARQK
+307 
-312 QQMQD
+312 
-317 LKLYLAKANN
+317 
-327 RIEIDSY
+327 
-334 SYDELE
+334 
-340 EVELDEM
+340 
-347 IGTLKEDIDDAKQE
+347 
-361 ALNAKEIL
+361 
-369 YERKKE
+369 
-375 LEKTNLSL
+375 NLRL

-389 LSSINTEVNE
+389 LSGIYAEVNK

-407 NAEIRELNI
+407 NAEISDFTARQAQQIEEYNKKAQQIEQLNEGIEIAKEFDHRINTAFQSIDDSESLWGVKKYEAVQKECEKFNTELKNRCM
-416 RIEERK
+416 RIEKLIEQAI
-422 EELRRD
+422 EC
-428 PTEIVNAKQEGI
+428 TFQCI
-440 AKGKKIAVNEILNT
+440 
-454 AELQFKNNDAVTTEM
+454 
-469 IGKDWRKKFD
+469 KDMSR
-479 QVQKA
+479 
-484 ENEKMQK
+484 K
-491 AYSLFQYVDSAIDA
+491 AYTEQEVSVINA
-505 IRTFVF
+505 
-511 KIRYT
+511 
-516 FSEEEKE
+516 
-523 NIYKALDGK
+523 ALGK
-532 EENAP
+532 Q
-537 ALRNLAY
+537 R
-544 SFGGA
+544 
-549 ICQNQYSSKWDQA
+549 
-562 ERELRNIAN
+562 
-571 EVREEEQQRN
+571 REERAMAILYAAEEDAGVRHGYYAGCAIWERDLKAIA
-581 RGLRR
+581 RGESVRTELERGRGIGY

>member
-1 MTKTSVHFQP
+1 MAKTSVHFQP

-80 IDNKTTMDDLK
+80 IDEKTTMDDLK

-134 QEQIIEGVTWKPN
+134 QEQIIEGVKWKPN

-190 STKQHLDGLSYKLA
+190 STKKHLDGLSYKIA
-204 QKIEETEVQEIY
+204 QKMEETEVQTTCIR
-216 IKNLQTKANI
+216 NLQMGANI

-234 QEELDEINR
+234 QEKLDEINR
-243 QKEEAERRRNAAIK
+243 QIEDAERRRNAALK

-271 WLKEQQVRTEEVKQ
+271 WLKEQQVRSEEVKQ
-285 SLVKELKQLENT
+285 ILAKELKQLENT
-297 KTAIKTNYSE
+297 
-307 IARQK
+307 
-312 QQMQD
+312 
-317 LKLYLAKANN
+317 
-327 RIEIDSY
+327 
-334 SYDELE
+334 
-340 EVELDEM
+340 
-347 IGTLKEDIDDAKQE
+347 
-361 ALNAKEIL
+361 
-369 YERKKE
+369 
-375 LEKTNLSL
+375 NLRL

-389 LSSINTEVNE
+389 LSGIYAEVNK

-407 NAEIRELNI
+407 NAEISDFTARQAQQIEEYNKKAQQIEQLNEGIEIAKEFDHRINTAFQSIDDSESLWGVKKYEAVQKECEKFNTELKNRCM
-416 RIEERK
+416 RIEKLIEQAI
-422 EELRRD
+422 EC
-428 PTEIVNAKQEGI
+428 TFQCI
-440 AKGKKIAVNEILNT
+440 
-454 AELQFKNNDAVTTEM
+454 
-469 IGKDWRKKFD
+469 KDMSR
-479 QVQKA
+479 
-484 ENEKMQK
+484 K
-491 AYSLFQYVDSAIDA
+491 AYTEQEVSVINA
-505 IRTFVF
+505 
-511 KIRYT
+511 
-516 FSEEEKE
+516 
-523 NIYKALDGK
+523 ALGK
-532 EENAP
+532 Q
-537 ALRNLAY
+537 R
-544 SFGGA
+544 
-549 ICQNQYSSKWDQA
+549 
-562 ERELRNIAN
+562 
-571 EVREEEQQRN
+571 REERAMAILYAAEEDAGVRHGYYAGCAIWERDLKAIA
-581 RGLRR
+581 RGESVRTELERGRGIGY

>member
-1 MTKTSVHFQP
+1 MAKTSVHFQP

-111 RDEGHWINRNG
+111 RDEGHWVNRNG

-407 NAEIRELNI
+407 NAEIRELDT
-416 RIEERK
+416 RIKERK
-422 EELRRD
+422 EELRRE
-428 PTEIVNAKQEGI
+428 PSEIVTAKQEGI
-440 AKGKKIAVNEILNT
+440 AQGKKIAINEILNT
-454 AELQFKNNDAVTTEM
+454 AELQFKNNNAVTTEM

-484 ENEKMQK
+484 ENEQMQK
-491 AYSLFQYVDSAIDA
+491 AYSLFQHVDSALDS

-537 ALRNLAY
+537 ALRDLAY

-549 ICQNQYSSKWDQA
+549 ICQFQYSSKWEQA

-571 EVREEEQQRN
+571 GVREEEQQRN

>member
-1 MTKTSVHFQP
+1 MAKTSVHFQP

-80 IDNKTTMDDLK
+80 IDEKTTMDDLK

-134 QEQIIEGVTWKPN
+134 QEQIIEGVKWKPN

-190 STKQHLDGLSYKLA
+190 STKKHLDGLSYKIA
-204 QKIEETEVQEIY
+204 QKMEETEVQTIC
-216 IKNLQTKANI
+216 IRNLQMGANI

-234 QEELDEINR
+234 QEKLDEINR
-243 QKEEAERRRNAAIK
+243 QIEDAERRRNAALK

-271 WLKEQQVRTEEVKQ
+271 WLKEQQVRSEEIKQ
-285 SLVKELKQLENT
+285 ILAKELKQLENT
-297 KTAIKTNYSE
+297 
-307 IARQK
+307 
-312 QQMQD
+312 
-317 LKLYLAKANN
+317 
-327 RIEIDSY
+327 
-334 SYDELE
+334 
-340 EVELDEM
+340 
-347 IGTLKEDIDDAKQE
+347 
-361 ALNAKEIL
+361 
-369 YERKKE
+369 
-375 LEKTNLSL
+375 NLRL

-389 LSSINTEVNE
+389 LSGVYAEVNK

-407 NAEIRELNI
+407 NAEISDLTARQAQQIEEYNKKAQQIEQLNEGIEIAKEFDHRINTAFQSIDDSESLWGVKKYEAVQKECEKFNTELKNRCM
-416 RIEERK
+416 RIEKLIEQAI
-422 EELRRD
+422 EC
-428 PTEIVNAKQEGI
+428 TFQCI
-440 AKGKKIAVNEILNT
+440 
-454 AELQFKNNDAVTTEM
+454 
-469 IGKDWRKKFD
+469 KDMSR
-479 QVQKA
+479 
-484 ENEKMQK
+484 K
-491 AYSLFQYVDSAIDA
+491 AYTEQEVSVINA
-505 IRTFVF
+505 
-511 KIRYT
+511 
-516 FSEEEKE
+516 
-523 NIYKALDGK
+523 ALGK
-532 EENAP
+532 Q
-537 ALRNLAY
+537 R
-544 SFGGA
+544 
-549 ICQNQYSSKWDQA
+549 
-562 ERELRNIAN
+562 
-571 EVREEEQQRN
+571 REERAMAILYAAEEDAGVRHGYYAGCAIWERDLKAIA
-581 RGLRR
+581 RGESVRTELERGRGIGY

>member
-1 MTKTSVHFQP
+1 MAKTSVHFQP

-80 IDNKTTMDDLK
+80 IDENTTMDDLK

-104 CVHISIH
+104 CIHISIH
-111 RDEGHWINRNG
+111 RDEGHWVDKYESDI
-122 EDVGL
+122 GL
-127 KPTDNPT
+127 KPTDTPT
-134 QEQIIEGVTWKPN
+134 QEQINKGATWKPN

-190 STKQHLDGLSYKLA
+190 STKKHLDGLSYKIS
-204 QKIEETEVQEIY
+204 QKLEEAAEAADY
-216 IKNLQTKANI
+216 
-226 LREQIGDN
+226 LRELKEDVDYSNHTIEFN
-234 QEELDEINR
+234 QKYLDEI
-243 QKEEAERRRNAAIK
+243 ERKRDKALK
-257 QAEELKEQLKLGSD
+257 QAEELKEQLRLGSD

-285 SLVKELKQLENT
+285 SLAKELKQLEKT
-297 KTAIKTNYSE
+297 KIAIENNYSE

-312 QQMQD
+312 QQMTD

-327 RIEIDSY
+327 RIEVDSY
-334 SYDELE
+334 AYDELE
-340 EVELDEM
+340 KFELDEM
-347 IGTLKEDIDDAKQE
+347 IGYLKEDIDDAKQE

-369 YERKKE
+369 SERKKE
-375 LEKTNLSL
+375 LEKANLRL

-389 LSSINTEVNE
+389 LSGINAEVNK

-407 NAEIRELNI
+407 NTEIRELNI

-469 IGKDWRKKFD
+469 IGKDWRKRFD

-571 EVREEEQQRN
+571 GVREEEQQRN

>member
-1 MTKTSVHFQP
+1 MAKTSVHFQP

-80 IDNKTTMDDLK
+80 IDEKTTMDDLK

-134 QEQIIEGVTWKPN
+134 QEQIIEGVKWKPN

-190 STKQHLDGLSYKLA
+190 STKKHLDGLSYKIA
-204 QKIEETEVQEIY
+204 QKMEETEVQTIC
-216 IKNLQTKANI
+216 IRNLQMGANI

-234 QEELDEINR
+234 QEKLDEINR
-243 QKEEAERRRNAAIK
+243 QIEDAERRRNAALK

-271 WLKEQQVRTEEVKQ
+271 WLKEQQVRSEEIKQ
-285 SLVKELKQLENT
+285 ILAKELKQLENT
-297 KTAIKTNYSE
+297 
-307 IARQK
+307 
-312 QQMQD
+312 
-317 LKLYLAKANN
+317 
-327 RIEIDSY
+327 
-334 SYDELE
+334 
-340 EVELDEM
+340 
-347 IGTLKEDIDDAKQE
+347 
-361 ALNAKEIL
+361 
-369 YERKKE
+369 
-375 LEKTNLSL
+375 NLRL

-389 LSSINTEVNE
+389 LSGVYAEVNK

-407 NAEIRELNI
+407 NAEISDFTARQAQQIEEYNKKAQQIEQLNEGIEIAKEFDHRINTAFQSIDDSESLWGVKKYEAVQKECEKFNTELKNRCM
-416 RIEERK
+416 RIEKLIEQAI
-422 EELRRD
+422 EC
-428 PTEIVNAKQEGI
+428 TFQCI
-440 AKGKKIAVNEILNT
+440 
-454 AELQFKNNDAVTTEM
+454 
-469 IGKDWRKKFD
+469 KDMSR
-479 QVQKA
+479 
-484 ENEKMQK
+484 K
-491 AYSLFQYVDSAIDA
+491 AYTEQEVSVINA
-505 IRTFVF
+505 
-511 KIRYT
+511 
-516 FSEEEKE
+516 
-523 NIYKALDGK
+523 ALGK
-532 EENAP
+532 Q
-537 ALRNLAY
+537 R
-544 SFGGA
+544 
-549 ICQNQYSSKWDQA
+549 
-562 ERELRNIAN
+562 
-571 EVREEEQQRN
+571 REERAMAILYAAEEDAGVRHGYYAGCAIWERDLKAIA
-581 RGLRR
+581 RGESVRTELERGRGIGY